1 MAGTTIRLEHTS
13 VFGPEVSAVLQAL
26 QKAIEDRKA
35 LERYK
40 ALVDGEAYLL
50 AELPV
55 G

>member
-1 MAGTTIRLEHTS
+1 MADTAVKLEDTS
-13 VFGPEVSAVLQAL
+13 LLGAAAAAALQVL

-35 LERYK
+35 LERYR

-50 AELPV
+50 AELPA